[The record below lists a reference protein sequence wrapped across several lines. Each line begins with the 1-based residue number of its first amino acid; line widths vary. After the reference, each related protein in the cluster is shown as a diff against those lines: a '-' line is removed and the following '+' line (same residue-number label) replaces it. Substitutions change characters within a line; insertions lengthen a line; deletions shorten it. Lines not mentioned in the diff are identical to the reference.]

1 MGKHEY
7 TTLDR
12 ARDELFSH
20 IQRCDVL
27 EAAEDH
33 QQEWLEETME
43 FMTERYPD
51 LTQLQ
56 LAQLEAMGR
65 RYIRPAI
72 PHGSGANELTRTKWK
87 DEETEV
93 PAEDVEIEAADE
105 AEIEAADEVTE
116 KADEEAEIEAA

>member
-27 EAAEDH
+27 QAAEEH
-33 QQEWLEETME
+33 QTEWLDETME
-43 FMTERYPD
+43 FMKERYPD

-72 PHGSGANELTRTKWK
+72 PHGQDTNATTRENWEVEAP
-87 DEETEV
+87 DEDTG
-93 PAEDVEIEAADE
+93 EDA
-105 AEIEAADEVTE
+105 TP
-116 KADEEAEIEAA
+116 EEAPAA

>member
-33 QQEWLEETME
+33 QREWLEETME
-43 FMTERYPD
+43 FMGERYPD

-72 PHGSGANELTRTKWK
+72 PHGRGTNELNRENWSEE
-87 DEETEV
+87 DEDSSGGEATDIESVEV
-93 PAEDVEIEAADE
+93 A
-105 AEIEAADEVTE
+105 
-116 KADEEAEIEAA
+116 

>member
-27 EAAEDH
+27 DAEGDH

-65 RYIRPAI
+65 RYIRPVI
-72 PHGSGANELTRTKWK
+72 PHGRGSNELTRENWK
-87 DEETEV
+87 EEEVESPEEETEI
-93 PAEDVEIEAADE
+93 EEIESVE
-105 AEIEAADEVTE
+105 AV
-116 KADEEAEIEAA
+116 

>member
-7 TTLDR
+7 TTLER

-27 EAAEDH
+27 EAADEH
-33 QQEWLEETME
+33 QAEWLEETME

-65 RYIRPAI
+65 RYIKPAI
-72 PHGSGANELTRTKWK
+72 PHGNGANATTRENWEQ
-87 DEETEV
+87 EEG
-93 PAEDVEIEAADE
+93 PEAAEEDQ
-105 AEIEAADEVTE
+105 TP
-116 KADEEAEIEAA
+116 EEAPAA

>member
-27 EAAEDH
+27 AATEEH
-33 QQEWLEETME
+33 QKEWLEETME
-43 FMTERYPD
+43 FMGERYPD
-51 LTQLQ
+51 LTKLQ
-56 LAQLEAMGR
+56 IAQLEAMGR

-72 PHGSGANELTRTKWK
+72 PHGRGKNETTRENWG
-87 DEETEV
+87 
-93 PAEDVEIEAADE
+93 EDVPEEEPQAAE
-105 AEIEAADEVTE
+105 GKPQVA
-116 KADEEAEIEAA
+116 

>member
-20 IQRCDVL
+20 VQRCDVL
-27 EAAEDH
+27 DAVEEH
-33 QQEWLEETME
+33 QKEWLEETMQ
-43 FMTERYPD
+43 FMAERYPD

-72 PHGSGANELTRTKWK
+72 PHGRGKTELSREDWK
-87 DEETEV
+87 GEEPE
-93 PAEDVEIEAADE
+93 AEGDAAEEAAE
-105 AEIEAADEVTE
+105 EAAEPVKE
-116 KADEEAEIEAA
+116 LESAEPELA

>member
-27 EAAEDH
+27 DAKQEH
-33 QQEWLEETME
+33 QKEWLEETME
-43 FMTERYPD
+43 FMAERYPD
-51 LTQLQ
+51 LTKLQ

-72 PHGSGANELTRTKWK
+72 PHGRGKNETTRERWTEA
-87 DEETEV
+87 DETEKKEGAPQV
-93 PAEDVEIEAADE
+93 A
-105 AEIEAADEVTE
+105 
-116 KADEEAEIEAA
+116 

>member
-27 EAAEDH
+27 DAKGEH
-33 QQEWLEETME
+33 QKEWLEETMA
-43 FMTERYPD
+43 FMGERYPD
-51 LTQLQ
+51 LTKLQ

-65 RYIRPAI
+65 RYIRPVI
-72 PHGSGANELTRTKWK
+72 PHGRGKNETTRERWG
-87 DEETEV
+87 EE
-93 PAEDVEIEAADE
+93 EALE
-105 AEIEAADEVTE
+105 AEVV
-116 KADEEAEIEAA
+116 EAEGEASAEEGKPQVA